1 MQSDCNPGN
10 SRLQTLSPGF
20 SPQTY
25 PQTYLLPLPLS
36 ERVGGAGPGRAFPRD
51 GPAFGIPQPPAVY
64 PPLRRGNIA
73 SNRGMIGRAMPDG
86 AAPSA
91 AQPEVHRPAA
101 HAWWRATA
109 TPPGDHGPANPART
123 GLGQDVPHPAEADP
137 GQSLL
142 DRPLFAAFA
151 EVARR
156 QPEAPAVQAGARSV
170 RYGELL
176 DRATSLAERVNAATV
191 PGVAV
196 ATLLPDP
203 VDAACGILACLA
215 AGRPCISLNPDHPS
229 ARLADILADAGAGG
243 LIVPLGSPPPAL
255 PCALPLIPLHASAQ
269 AVAAPTGTA
278 GRPSPAAQDAPC
290 LIIYT
295 SGSTG
300 RPKGIVRS
308 QRQMLARAV
317 HRAEQFRLS
326 PLDRML
332 LLYPLS
338 SGPGVTAFFA
348 ALLSGGAVHVANA
361 SAIGA
366 RAVLAA
372 ARGVGITTV
381 SSVPALL
388 RMLFALDGAGEAFG
402 HLRSIYTSSESLLRP
417 DVEAWRRVLPPGVAI
432 RIGYGLTEGAPLAD
446 WFLPPDLPGTAAR
459 LPIGYPIPW
468 HDLAITDA
476 DGVPVPDGRPGELW
490 ARGRLLSL
498 GEWRHG
504 RCEPGRLLADPD
516 DPSGAILRTGDLV
529 RRRPDGLLEFLGRTD
544 QQIRIR
550 GNRVEPAELEHAL
563 LQAPEVADA
572 AVLVRRTVGDPVL
585 VAFVVAAAGLE
596 PAPRDAAIA
605 PPGDARTAHPRDAL
619 AAHLRDLLIERLR
632 ATLPTYMLPARLHL
646 VAAVP
651 KLHGGKI
658 DPRALER
665 LDDASVMH
673 RASGAPEAA
682 VARGPFAR
690 LRRLVGL
697 GPR

>member
-1 MQSDCNPGN
+1 M
-10 SRLQTLSPGF
+10 
-20 SPQTY
+20 
-25 PQTYLLPLPLS
+25 
-36 ERVGGAGPGRAFPRD
+36 
-51 GPAFGIPQPPAVY
+51 
-64 PPLRRGNIA
+64 IA
-73 SNRGMIGRAMPDG
+73 RAMPDG

-91 AQPEVHRPAA
+91 AQLEVHRPAA

-109 TPPGDHGPANPART
+109 TPPGDHGPRHPLRSDPEQGSSNRTRTAPAQDLPHPT
-123 GLGQDVPHPAEADP
+123 GAGLGR
-137 GQSLL
+137 SLL

-156 QPEAPAVQAGARSV
+156 QPAAAAVRAGARSV
-170 RYGELL
+170 LYGELL
-176 DRATSLAERVNAATV
+176 DGATSLAERVHAATA
-191 PGVAV
+191 PGAAV

-215 AGRPCISLNPDHPS
+215 AGRPCISLNPDHPP
-229 ARLADILADAGAGG
+229 ARLADILGDAGAEG
-243 LIVPLGSPPPAL
+243 LIVPLGSSLPAV
-255 PCALPLIPLHASAQ
+255 PFAIPLIPLHASTV
-269 AVAAPTGTA
+269 AVTAPAGSAGT
-278 GRPSPAAQDAPC
+278 PSPAAQDAPC
-290 LIIYT
+290 LVIYT

-326 PLDRML
+326 PADRML

-338 SGPGVTAFFA
+338 SGPGVTGFLA
-348 ALLSGGAVHVANA
+348 ALLSGGTLHVANA

-366 RAVLAA
+366 RSVLAA
-372 ARGVGITTV
+372 ARGAGITTV
-381 SSVPALL
+381 SGVPALL
-388 RMLFALDGAGEAFG
+388 RMLFALDGAGEAFA

-417 DVEAWRRVLPPGVAI
+417 DVEAWRRVLPQGVAI
-432 RIGYGLTEGAPLAD
+432 RIGYGLTEGSPLAD

-468 HDLAITDA
+468 HDFAITDP
-476 DGVPVPDGRPGELW
+476 DGAPVPDGRPGELW

-498 GEWRHG
+498 GEWRQG

-516 DPSGAILRTGDLV
+516 DPLGAVLRTGDLV
-529 RRRPDGLLEFLGRTD
+529 RRRADGLLEFLGRTD
-544 QQIRIR
+544 QQVRIR

-572 AVLVRRTVGDPVL
+572 AVLARRTAGDPVL
-585 VAFVVAAAGLE
+585 VAFVVAAAALE
-596 PAPRDAAIA
+596 LAPRDAASV
-605 PPGDARTAHPRDAL
+605 PPGEAVGAQPRKVATAKPCGVPTVGARDDLT
-619 AAHLRDLLIERLR
+619 AHLRDLLTERLR
-632 ATLPTYMLPARLHL
+632 ATLPSFMLPARLHV

-651 KLHGGKI
+651 KLPGGKV

-665 LDDASVMH
+665 LDDASVAH
-673 RASGAPEAA
+673 AGRGAYGASGVPEAS
-682 VARGPFAR
+682 VARGAFAR

-697 GPR
+697 GLG

>member
-1 MQSDCNPGN
+1 M
-10 SRLQTLSPGF
+10 
-20 SPQTY
+20 
-25 PQTYLLPLPLS
+25 
-36 ERVGGAGPGRAFPRD
+36 
-51 GPAFGIPQPPAVY
+51 
-64 PPLRRGNIA
+64 IA
-73 SNRGMIGRAMPDG
+73 RAMLDG

-109 TPPGDHGPANPART
+109 TPPGNHGPHNPPRSDPEQGSPNPPRT
-123 GLGQDVPHPAEADP
+123 APVQDLPKPTEADP
-137 GQSLL
+137 GQSVL

-151 EVARR
+151 EMARR

-170 RYGELL
+170 LYGELL
-176 DRATSLAERVNAATV
+176 DRASSLAERVHAATA
-191 PGVAV
+191 PGAAV
-196 ATLLPDP
+196 AALLPDP

-215 AGRPCISLNPDHPS
+215 AGRPCISLNPDHPP

-243 LIVPLGSPPPAL
+243 VIVPLGGSPL
-255 PCALPLIPLHASAQ
+255 PLPRALPLIPLHASAE
-269 AVAAPTGTA
+269 AVAAPTGAA
-278 GRPSPAAQDAPC
+278 GTPFPAAQDAPC

-326 PLDRML
+326 PFDRML

-338 SGPGVTAFFA
+338 SGPGVTAFFS
-348 ALLSGGAVHVANA
+348 ALLSGGALHVANA
-361 SAIGA
+361 AALGA
-366 RAVLAA
+366 RSVLAA
-372 ARGVGITTV
+372 ARGAGITTV
-381 SSVPALL
+381 SGVPALL
-388 RMLFALDGAGEAFG
+388 RMLFALDGAGEALA
-402 HLRSIYTSSESLLRP
+402 HLRSIYTSSESLLRQ

-432 RIGYGLTEGAPLAD
+432 PIGYGLTEGAPLAD

-476 DGVPVPDGRPGELW
+476 DGAPVPDGRPGELW

-498 GEWRHG
+498 GEWRQG
-504 RCEPGRLLADPD
+504 RCEPGRLMADPD

-572 AVLVRRTVGDPVL
+572 AVLARRTAGDPVL
-585 VAFVVAAAGLE
+585 VAFVVAATSLE
-596 PAPRDAAIA
+596 PAPREPVTV
-605 PPGDARTAHPRDAL
+605 PPGEAATGQPREVPTAQTCDVL
-619 AAHLRDLLIERLR
+619 TVQLRDLLTERLR
-632 ATLPTYMLPARLHL
+632 APLPTYMLPTRLHV

-651 KLHGGKI
+651 KLHGGKV
-658 DPRALER
+658 DPRALEQ
-665 LDDASVMH
+665 LDDASVAH
-673 RASGAPEAA
+673 VASGAPEAS
-682 VARGPFAR
+682 VGGGRFAR

-697 GPR
+697 GPG

>member
-1 MQSDCNPGN
+1 M
-10 SRLQTLSPGF
+10 L
-20 SPQTY
+20 
-25 PQTYLLPLPLS
+25 
-36 ERVGGAGPGRAFPRD
+36 
-51 GPAFGIPQPPAVY
+51 
-64 PPLRRGNIA
+64 
-73 SNRGMIGRAMPDG
+73 DG

-109 TPPGDHGPANPART
+109 TPPGDHGPPNPPRT
-123 GLGQDVPHPAEADP
+123 DPEQGSPDLIRTVSTHGAPDPTEADP
-137 GQSLL
+137 GQSVL
-142 DRPLFAAFA
+142 DRPVFAAFA
-151 EVARR
+151 AVARR
-156 QPEAPAVQAGARSV
+156 QPEAPAIQAGARSI

-176 DRATSLAERVNAATV
+176 DRATSLAERVHAVAA
-191 PGVAV
+191 PSVAV

-215 AGRPCISLNPDHPS
+215 AGRPCISLNPDHPP
-229 ARLADILADAGAGG
+229 ARLADILGDAGAGG
-243 LIVPLGSPPPAL
+243 VIVPLGSNLPAV
-255 PCALPLIPLHASAQ
+255 PCALPLIPLDASARG
-269 AVAAPTGTA
+269 VAAPGGTMGTPA
-278 GRPSPAAQDAPC
+278 PAAQDAPC

-308 QRQMLARAV
+308 QRQMLARAM

-326 PLDRML
+326 PSDRML

-338 SGPGVTAFFA
+338 SGPGVTGFLA
-348 ALLSGGAVHVANA
+348 ALLSRGTVHVANA

-366 RAVLAA
+366 RSVLAA
-372 ARGVGITTV
+372 ARGAGITTV

-388 RMLFALDGAGEAFG
+388 RMLFALDGAGEAFA

-468 HDLAITDA
+468 HDFAVTDP
-476 DGVPVPDGRPGELW
+476 DGAPVPDGRPGELW

-498 GEWRHG
+498 GEWRQG

-544 QQIRIR
+544 QQVRIR
-550 GNRVEPAELEHAL
+550 GNRVEPAELEHVL
-563 LQAPEVADA
+563 LQVPEVADA
-572 AVLVRRTVGDPVL
+572 AVLARRTAGDPVL
-585 VAFVVAAAGLE
+585 VAFVVAAASLE
-596 PAPRDAAIA
+596 PALGEAVSAS
-605 PPGDARTAHPRDAL
+605 PGDAVTALPWDAATVAPGEVSTVRPREVSTMHPRDVL
-619 AAHLRDLLIERLR
+619 AVRLRDLLTERLR
-632 ATLPTYMLPARLHL
+632 ATLPSYMLPARLHV

-651 KLHGGKI
+651 KLPGGKV

-665 LDDASVMH
+665 LDDASAAQGARSAH
-673 RASGAPEAA
+673 GASGAADA
-682 VARGPFAR
+682 SVVRGPFAR

-697 GPR
+697 GPG

>member
-1 MQSDCNPGN
+1 M
-10 SRLQTLSPGF
+10 L
-20 SPQTY
+20 
-25 PQTYLLPLPLS
+25 
-36 ERVGGAGPGRAFPRD
+36 
-51 GPAFGIPQPPAVY
+51 
-64 PPLRRGNIA
+64 
-73 SNRGMIGRAMPDG
+73 DG

-109 TPPGDHGPANPART
+109 TPPGDHGPRNPPRT
-123 GLGQDVPHPAEADP
+123 DPEQGSPNPIRTAPAQAFPNPTEADP

-142 DRPLFAAFA
+142 DRPLFVTLA

-156 QPEAPAVQAGARSV
+156 QPEALAVQAGARSV
-170 RYGELL
+170 CYGELL
-176 DRATSLAERVNAATV
+176 ERAASLAERVHAATA

-215 AGRPCISLNPDHPS
+215 AGRPCISLNTDHPP

-243 LIVPLGSPPPAL
+243 VIVPLGGSPAAL
-255 PCALPLIPLHASAQ
+255 RCALPLIPLDASEPTST
-269 AVAAPTGTA
+269 APAETA
-278 GRPSPAAQDAPC
+278 GSPAPAAQDAPC

-326 PLDRML
+326 PADRML

-338 SGPGVTAFFA
+338 SGPGVTGFLA
-348 ALLSGGAVHVANA
+348 ALLSGGAVYVANA
-361 SAIGA
+361 SATGA
-366 RAVLAA
+366 RSVLAA
-372 ARGVGITTV
+372 ARGAGITSV

-388 RMLFALDGAGEAFG
+388 RMLFALDGAGEAFA

-468 HDLAITDA
+468 HDFAVTDP
-476 DGVPVPDGRPGELW
+476 DGAPVPDGRPGELW
-490 ARGRLLSL
+490 VRGRLLSL
-498 GEWRHG
+498 GEWRQG

-544 QQIRIR
+544 QQVRIR

-563 LQAPEVADA
+563 VQAPEVADA
-572 AVLVRRTVGDPVL
+572 AVLARRTAGDPVL
-585 VAFVVAAAGLE
+585 VAFVVAVALE
-596 PAPRDAAIA
+596 PALGEAAN
-605 PPGDARTAHPRDAL
+605 
-619 AAHLRDLLIERLR
+619 AHLRGLLTERLR
-632 ATLPTYMLPARLHL
+632 ATLPTYMLPARLHV

-651 KLHGGKI
+651 KLPGGKV

-665 LDDASVMH
+665 LDDESVAQGARGASAAAEASV
-673 RASGAPEAA
+673 AG
-682 VARGPFAR
+682 GPFAW

-697 GPR
+697 GRG